1 MAVSVRHPLG
11 REEELAAL
19 LDRLGAPAE
28 SFGVA
33 VIWGEA
39 GIGKTS
45 LSNAVTEA
53 AAELGYLVLSCRPSE
68 VEAGFSFV
76 GLADLLG
83 EVVDDVLPD
92 VPRPQR
98 RALEAALG
106 RSEVEGERA
115 DEGLVAFAFLTVL
128 RTLAQRQRL
137 LLAIDDVQWLDAP
150 SLAMLRY
157 ALPRLEDE
165 PVATLL
171 AARDAVPPWL
181 PRAIPP
187 ERLSTIELGPLSL
200 GALHELPPD
209 PHGNRVPSPDP
220 PAHR

>member
-11 REEELAAL
+11 REDELAAL

-45 LSNAVTEA
+45 LSNAVTDA

-83 EVVDDVLPD
+83 DVVDDVLPD
-92 VPRPQR
+92 LPRPQR

-106 RSEVEGERA
+106 RSEIEGERA

-128 RTLAQRQRL
+128 RTLAQRQPIVARDRRCPV
-137 LLAIDDVQWLDAP
+137 ARRAVAVDAP
-150 SLAMLRY
+150 LRPASARRGAGCRAPRRPRRGASVAPPSDPARA
-157 ALPRLEDE
+157 ALDGR
-165 PVATLL
+165 
-171 AARDAVPPWL
+171 ARPTQPGRS
-181 PRAIPP
+181 PRA
-187 ERLSTIELGPLSL
+187 
-200 GALHELPPD
+200 PPD
-209 PHGNRVPSPDP
+209 PHRNRVSSPNP

>member
-19 LDRLGAPAE
+19 LDRLDAPAE

-83 EVVDDVLPD
+83 GVVDDVLPD

-128 RTLAQRQRL
+128 RTLAAASTIVARDRRCPV
-137 LLAIDDVQWLDAP
+137 ARRAVAGDAP
-150 SLAMLRY
+150 LRP
-157 ALPRLEDE
+157 ASARRGARCRAPRR
-165 PVATLL
+165 P
-171 AARDAVPPWL
+171 
-181 PRAIPP
+181 
-187 ERLSTIELGPLSL
+187 
-200 GALHELPPD
+200 
-209 PHGNRVPSPDP
+209 
-220 PAHR
+220 

>member
-1 MAVSVRHPLG
+1 M
-11 REEELAAL
+11 
-19 LDRLGAPAE
+19 
-28 SFGVA
+28 
-33 VIWGEA
+33 
-39 GIGKTS
+39 
-45 LSNAVTEA
+45 
-53 AAELGYLVLSCRPSE
+53 LSCRPSE

-115 DEGLVAFAFLTVL
+115 DEGLVAFAFLTAL

-150 SLAMLRY
+150 SLSMLRY
-157 ALPRLEDE
+157 ALPRLEEE
-165 PVATLL
+165 PVAALL

-187 ERLSTIELGPLSL
+187 ERLSTVELGPLSL
-200 GALHELPPD
+200 GALHELLRIRTGTAFPRPILLRIGETSG
-209 PHGNRVPSPDP
+209 GNPFGFIDEGGTDVHTLRNEGSVPAETMLCRCSPRMP
-220 PAHR
+220 RAPICRHPETARSRNL